1 MTYLLPTEAT
11 TNITGMYS
19 LFQYI
24 QTDLT
29 GGWFFLMILL
39 ALFIIV
45 FISLKGYSNPRA
57 FAGASWLNMIL
68 SIILRTIGFIDNK
81 WMYLSIILV
90 GISVI
95 WLHLESSG
103 RI

>member
-1 MTYLLPTEAT
+1 MTYLLPTNAT
-11 TNITGMYS
+11 TNITGMYT

-29 GGWFFLMILL
+29 GGWFFLMMLL

-45 FISLKGYSNPRA
+45 FISLKGYSNSRA
-57 FAGASWLNMIL
+57 FAGAAWLNMIL
-68 SIILRTIGFIDNK
+68 SIILRTVGFIDNK

-90 GISVI
+90 AVSAV
-95 WLHLESSG
+95 WLHLEG
-103 RI
+103 AQRV

>member
-1 MTYLLPTEAT
+1 MNILPTNAT

-29 GGWFFLMILL
+29 NGYFFLFILL

-45 FISLKGYSNPRA
+45 FISLKGYSNSRA

-90 GISVI
+90 AVSVI
-95 WLHLESSG
+95 WLHLEGGTSA
-103 RI
+103 